1 MQTRIIF
8 QVDKMTKQRKHRDFH
23 DIVKF
28 LFFIKDHD
36 LKDAPMSGV
45 KMPDGAPLTVTA
57 ARSWLFR
64 IRKLNAELDWYV
76 GQLRTLQ
83 RISPR
88 IRKLT
93 TAGNIRET
101 DDLGVE

>member
-1 MQTRIIF
+1 MA
-8 QVDKMTKQRKHRDFH
+8 KHRKDRDFH

-45 KMPDGAPLTVTA
+45 KMPNGACLTETA

-64 IRKLNAELDWYV
+64 IRKMNSEIDWYV

-88 IRKLT
+88 VRKFT

-101 DDLGVE
+101 ADLGAE